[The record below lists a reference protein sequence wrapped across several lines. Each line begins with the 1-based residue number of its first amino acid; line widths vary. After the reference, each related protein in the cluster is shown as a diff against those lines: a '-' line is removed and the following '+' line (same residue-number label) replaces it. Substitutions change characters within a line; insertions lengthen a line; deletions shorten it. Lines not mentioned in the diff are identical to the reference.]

1 MKIDRICSIQGSARE
16 NEDSVDYKNQYFWI
30 IDGATDL
37 FNSKDSIGYSVSE
50 VSHLISECLKQYCND
65 SLSLKKIF
73 ELALDD
79 VRKRIKIDKCEFDDY
94 SQLPTFAFIFAKL
107 SGLKLEYIMIGDCVM
122 IVNNQVITDH
132 RVDCLFEQGKF
143 AINSNHEVDKKT
155 ILQNLRKLAN
165 KPEGYWIGSLDKSSI
180 NHVINGSLE
189 VTSNHIVLM
198 TDGFYDFY
206 TQNSGYS
213 FEELIEIRK
222 KSRNID
228 PIYGKKDDASILII
242 EVR

>member
-1 MKIDRICSIQGSARE
+1 
-16 NEDSVDYKNQYFWI
+16 
-30 IDGATDL
+30 
-37 FNSKDSIGYSVSE
+37 
-50 VSHLISECLKQYCND
+50 
-65 SLSLKKIF
+65 
-73 ELALDD
+73 
-79 VRKRIKIDKCEFDDY
+79 
-94 SQLPTFAFIFAKL
+94 
-107 SGLKLEYIMIGDCVM
+107 MIGDCVM

-143 AINSNHEVDKKT
+143 AIKSNHEVDKKT
-155 ILQNLRKLAN
+155 ILQNIRKLAN

>member
-1 MKIDRICSIQGSARE
+1 MKIDRICSIQGSAKE

-37 FNSKDSIGYSVSE
+37 FNAKDSIGYSVSE
-50 VSHLISECLKQYCND
+50 VSHLISECLKKYCDD

-79 VRKRIKIDKCEFDDY
+79 VRTRIEIDKCEFDDY
-94 SQLPTFAFIFAKL
+94 YQLPTFAFIFAKL
-107 SGLKLEYIMIGDCVM
+107 SDIKLEYIMIGDCVM
-122 IVNNQVITDH
+122 IVNNQTITDH

-143 AINSNHEVDKKT
+143 AIKSNHEVDKKT
-155 ILQNLRKLAN
+155 ILQNIRKLAN

-206 TQNSGYS
+206 TQNSGYN
-213 FEELIEIRK
+213 FGELIEMRK
-222 KSRNID
+222 ESTNID

-242 EVR
+242 DV